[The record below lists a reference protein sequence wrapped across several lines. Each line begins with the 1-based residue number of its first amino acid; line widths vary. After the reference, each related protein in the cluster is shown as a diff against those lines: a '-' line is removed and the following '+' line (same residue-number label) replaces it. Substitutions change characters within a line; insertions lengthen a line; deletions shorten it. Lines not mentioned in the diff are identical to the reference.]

1 MCQERFK
8 FYPEFDDYNAY
19 ADGLSVAICQN
30 QFPFSMFPIWGF
42 ATSSL
47 GSTQVGINRPAM
59 QTLRHLEWIRR
70 KGSAR
75 RIVTVASVGL
85 CAALVIETAWCQSA
99 QDGVPRPPA
108 GLSRI
113 EDRSMSEI
121 SEPDTPLK
129 SRERFRPVIRNSGEP
144 FVGEVSAPPA
154 QRAARRSQPVASDDP
169 VDIPSLF
176 PTPKKSASV
185 PAQQIALTE
194 GVETEDPRDEKLRD
208 LESRLE
214 ETERQL
220 KRVAGKKDRST
231 DDDGIGAGNSLI
243 SPAVL
248 ADEDYKTDTE
258 RMETL
263 EQRFQFLEDK
273 VHKDGAPKKETFP
286 TFRITGFL
294 QLDSA
299 WYAQDHLNTA
309 TVGDAQDGTGFR
321 RARLAVLGK
330 VAPKT
335 LYQLEV
341 DFATA
346 GRPSFFDN
354 YLEQEDIP
362 FFGAIRAGQYLQP
375 FSVDAMSGFRNLPF
389 LERSLP
395 FLAFVPF
402 RRVGV
407 MASNNSED
415 ERTYWAYSGFRT
427 GGFNNAPMGD
437 SQFATDIGDV
447 GGYSF
452 STRLTH
458 LLVHENDDHQIWH
471 VGGAYNFSYLGAND
485 ANGSGTP
492 GNAGSGPH
500 AFYQAKTTPEF
511 GPLGQVQNSQS
522 FGSAVNFTP
531 TFVDTGRYAA
541 HSFNLVGLETVIQ
554 DGPISIQAEWML
566 TEVNSVVG
574 PIVYHGAYAEVM
586 YRLTGEHRPYDK
598 KLAALRNVIPFNDLI
613 SFGKEGGGFGGWGAL
628 EIAGRLS
635 YVELR
640 NPSNLSGH
648 YYDSTLNLY
657 NASATKGAV
666 GNGTLTDTTLG
677 MTWFMTKHS
686 KFQFDWIRAFLNN
699 SVKGFSQADLFVTR
713 VQVDF

>member
-1 MCQERFK
+1 VTGR
-8 FYPEFDDYNAY
+8 
-19 ADGLSVAICQN
+19 I
-30 QFPFSMFPIWGF
+30 
-42 ATSSL
+42 ATISL
-47 GSTQVGINRPAM
+47 
-59 QTLRHLEWIRR
+59 
-70 KGSAR
+70 
-75 RIVTVASVGL
+75 VGL
-85 CAALVIETAWCQSA
+85 CAALAVQTAWCQPA
-99 QDGVPRPPA
+99 QDEAPR
-108 GLSRI
+108 S
-113 EDRSMSEI
+113 S
-121 SEPDTPLK
+121 
-129 SRERFRPVIRNSGEP
+129 
-144 FVGEVSAPPA
+144 
-154 QRAARRSQPVASDDP
+154 AARRQQKDEETADVARLSDAEDDFSDLDDVP
-169 VDIPSLF
+169 PLF
-176 PTPKKSASV
+176 PMSHNAASRRAKPISFTDEADSA
-185 PAQQIALTE
+185 
-194 GVETEDPRDEKLRD
+194 DPRDEKMRE

-214 ETERQL
+214 KTERQL
-220 KRVAGKKDRST
+220 ELFRTKKNSATEASVTGADNFQITPTAQAG
-231 DDDGIGAGNSLI
+231 
-243 SPAVL
+243 
-248 ADEDYKTDTE
+248 EDYKTDTE
-258 RMETL
+258 RMENL
-263 EQRFQFLEDK
+263 EQRFRFLEDK
-273 VHKDGAPKKETFP
+273 VGAPVKESFP
-286 TFRITGFL
+286 TARITGFL
-294 QLDSA
+294 QLDSV
-299 WYAQDHLNTA
+299 WYAQDKLNIA

-354 YLEQEDIP
+354 YVEQEDIP

-407 MASNNSED
+407 MAANNSED
-415 ERTYWAYSGFRT
+415 ERTYWAYSGFKT

-458 LLVHENDDHQIWH
+458 LLVYENDERNLWH
-471 VGGAYNFSYLGAND
+471 VGGAYNISYLGAND
-485 ANGSGTP
+485 AKGSGTP
-492 GNAGSGPH
+492 GNAGGGPH

-541 HSFNLVGLETVIQ
+541 HSFNLFGLETVYQ
-554 DGPISIQAEWML
+554 DGPLSFQSEWML

-598 KLAALRNVIPFNDLI
+598 KLAALRNVVPFNELI
-613 SFGKEGGGFGGWGAL
+613 SFGKEGGGFGGLGAW
-628 EIAGRLS
+628 EVAGRLS

-640 NPSNLSGH
+640 NPSSLSGH
-648 YYDSTLNLY
+648 YYDPVLNMY
-657 NASATKGAV
+657 NASAKKGAV

-677 MTWFMTKHS
+677 MTWFMTGHS
-686 KFQFDWIRAFLNN
+686 KFQFDWIHAFLNN
-699 SVKGFSQADLFVTR
+699 SAKGFSQADLFVTR

>member
-1 MCQERFK
+1 MPRARTR
-8 FYPEFDDYNAY
+8 DD
-19 ADGLSVAICQN
+19 S
-30 QFPFSMFPIWGF
+30 
-42 ATSSL
+42 
-47 GSTQVGINRPAM
+47 
-59 QTLRHLEWIRR
+59 
-70 KGSAR
+70 
-75 RIVTVASVGL
+75 
-85 CAALVIETAWCQSA
+85 
-99 QDGVPRPPA
+99 PPA
-108 GLSRI
+108 G
-113 EDRSMSEI
+113 
-121 SEPDTPLK
+121 
-129 SRERFRPVIRNSGEP
+129 
-144 FVGEVSAPPA
+144 
-154 QRAARRSQPVASDDP
+154 
-169 VDIPSLF
+169 
-176 PTPKKSASV
+176 
-185 PAQQIALTE
+185 
-194 GVETEDPRDEKLRD
+194 EDPRDVKLRE
-208 LESRLE
+208 LEARLA
-214 ETERQL
+214 ETERRL
-220 KRVAGKKDRST
+220 RESDNKRVLCEAADERTMAVKKSDRAEAPSALAPEGIAEQPQAQVRPG
-231 DDDGIGAGNSLI
+231 DDEGGNDQDALLK
-243 SPAVL
+243 ATAA

-258 RMETL
+258 RMEVLEERFRTL
-263 EQRFQFLEDK
+263 ESK
-273 VHKDGAPKKETFP
+273 MKDGGAAKKETFP
-286 TFRITGFL
+286 TFKITGFL

-299 WYAQDHLNTA
+299 WYAQDHLNIA

-402 RRVGV
+402 RRVGI

-415 ERTYWAYSGFRT
+415 ELTYWAYSVFRT
-427 GGFNNAPMGD
+427 GGFNNAPLGD

-458 LLVHENDDHQIWH
+458 LLVYENDDHEIWH

-485 ANGSGTP
+485 AAGSGTP
-492 GNAGSGPH
+492 GNAGGGPH
-500 AFYQAKTTPEF
+500 AFYQAKSTPEF

-531 TFVDTGRYAA
+531 TFVDTGKYAA
-541 HSFNLVGLETVIQ
+541 HSFNLVGLETVLQ
-554 DGPISIQAEWML
+554 NGPLSFQSEWML

-586 YRLTGEHRPYDK
+586 YRVTGEHRPYDK
-598 KLAALRNVIPFNDLI
+598 KLAALRNVVPFNDFL
-613 SFGKEGGGFGGWGAL
+613 SYGKEGGGVRGWGAL
-628 EIAGRLS
+628 ELAGRLS

-640 NPSNLSGH
+640 NPSSLSGH
-648 YYDSTLNLY
+648 YYS
-657 NASATKGAV
+657 SATNSYTASSKTGAV

-677 MTWFMTKHS
+677 MTWFINKHS
-686 KFQFDWIRAFLNN
+686 KFQFDWIHAFLNN
-699 SVKGFSQADLFVTR
+699 TAKGFSQADLFVTR